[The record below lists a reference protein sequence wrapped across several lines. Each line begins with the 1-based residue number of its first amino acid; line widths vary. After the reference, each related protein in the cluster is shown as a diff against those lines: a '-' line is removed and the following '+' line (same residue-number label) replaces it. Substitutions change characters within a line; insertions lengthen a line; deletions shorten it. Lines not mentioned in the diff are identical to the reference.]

1 MIYVKFI
8 CNTPYCGTES
18 IYYQEFEEEDE
29 KLFDEICE
37 EYARENGESYEH
49 LINGW
54 GEPVD
59 ERMTLI
65 GTLMIVTP
73 IAIGKLFQKK
83 NIMMNR
89 GGEKSPP
96 RPREKSKR
104 LQCCN
109 NY

>member
-1 MIYVKFI
+1 MIYVKFV

-59 ERMTLI
+59 EDDLDWYFVDCYANSYWEI
-65 GTLMIVTP
+65 LSEEEYHDESGW
-73 IAIGKLFQKK
+73 
-83 NIMMNR
+83 
-89 GGEKSPP
+89 
-96 RPREKSKR
+96 
-104 LQCCN
+104 
-109 NY
+109 